1 VRLVAA
7 NCKQLKPVELA
18 VPLLQYFVWV
28 GSFLLALLFAANWFA
43 PGTAARPLFPE
54 APLNEKITIRIHS
67 QHERPERVVF
77 DTTRSTLDSTSAA
90 IAETDV
96 RPSQQRRSGRAAS
109 TALDCA
115 EVATDGQPCQDDLRA
130 QRAVNKRVAHGAG
143 GAD

>member
-28 GSFLLALLFAANWFA
+28 GSFLLAMLFAANWFA

-67 QHERPERVVF
+67 QHKWPERVVF
-77 DTTRSTLDSTSAA
+77 DTTRSTLDSTTAA
-90 IAETDV
+90 SAETDV
-96 RPSQQRRSGRAAS
+96 GPSQKRRSGRAAL

-115 EVATDGQPCQDDLRA
+115 EVATDGQRRQDDLCAERA
-130 QRAVNKRVAHGAG
+130 ANKRVAHRGG